1 MQASRDPDGRCVLNV
16 GSGPQTIINIH
27 PCFRSVNWREVRV
40 DVDPRVKPDIVASA
54 TDLSQI
60 DDHSIDAIWSSHQI
74 EHLERFEIRLC
85 FEEFRRILKPG
96 GFALIATPDI
106 SQIAEL
112 ILKGRLN
119 KTVYTSPSG
128 PITPL
133 DMIFGHGASIA
144 LGNRFMA
151 HKTAHTEDSLG
162 DALLT
167 SGFAEIRTFKGTG
180 YDIWCLA
187 VISKS
192 HVSAVVEELATQ
204 NLNFRA

>member
-1 MQASRDPDGRCVLNV
+1 MSVRA
-16 GSGPQTIINIH
+16 
-27 PCFRSVNWREVRV
+27 RSEQWREVRV
-40 DVDPRVKPDIVASA
+40 DVDPRVRPDIVASA

-60 DDHSIDAIWSSHQI
+60 GDGSIDAIWSSHQV
-74 EHLERFEIRLC
+74 EHLERFEIKAC
-85 FEEFRRILKPG
+85 FDEFRRVLKPA

-119 KTVYTSPSG
+119 ETVYNSPSG

-144 LGNRFMA
+144 LGNQFMA
-151 HKTAHTEDSLG
+151 HKTAHTEESLG
-162 DALLT
+162 DALLA
-167 SGFAEIRTFKGTG
+167 SDFAEVRTFKGTG

-187 VISKS
+187 LAGKAGID
-192 HVSAVVEELATQ
+192 AVVEELAALK
-204 NLNFRA
+204 LNFRT